1 MFPVLLAS
9 SSTAPIWELSGPS
22 WNLIGELEEEV
33 GGGRR
38 EGWDEST
45 QNYAH
50 FLNTCYI
57 RNHKAEEHTGSLESD
72 AVKVSCSSLLLT
84 SSMTLSQ
91 VLGKPE
97 LPYP

>member
-45 QNYAH
+45 QNYAR
-50 FLNTCYI
+50 FLNTCYMEI
-57 RNHKAEEHTGSLESD
+57 TRQRNTRDLWGQMLSKSPVPAFFSL
-72 AVKVSCSSLLLT
+72 AL
-84 SSMTLSQ
+84 
-91 VLGKPE
+91 
-97 LPYP
+97 